1 MNHLLPTAT
10 TSDEK
15 SRDATCAVLP
25 VGSFEQHGDY
35 LPLITDTVI
44 ASAISRELASAYPVL
59 QLPPVTISCSHEH
72 SAWRGTVSISSST
85 LHSMIDDIYRSAT
98 DSGLTSLVILNCHGG
113 NYVLA
118 NVVQEGNAH
127 GKRMAFFP
135 SPWDWAEARKSAKLA
150 SSSLEDMHA
159 GEIETSILL
168 HANPELVRDGY
179 HTADWVADDRRL
191 LLTTGMSEYTQ
202 SGVIGRPSLASAEKG
217 QAVLASLTKSFAS
230 VLETLQRALR
240 LPRHRVPASNAS
252 SRSLRCRGSARGHG
266 KRSCPRVMKPRQ
278 IRGNERLT
286 ALAALPRLVQP
297 TELGIAI
304 ASLSIE
310 GAGQPCSTMIIR
322 V

>member
-1 MNHLLPTAT
+1 MNYLLPTAT

-15 SRDATCAVLP
+15 SRDAACAVLP

-44 ASAISRELASAYPVL
+44 ASAISRELASTYPLL

-85 LHSMIDDIYRSAT
+85 LHSMIDDIYRSVT

-118 NVVQEGNAH
+118 NIVQEGNAH
-127 GKRMAFFP
+127 GKRMALFP

-168 HANPELVRDGY
+168 HVNPELVRDGY
-179 HTADWVADDRRL
+179 HAADWVADDRRH

-217 QAVLASLTKSFAS
+217 KAVLASLAGSFAA
-230 VLETLQRALR
+230 VLEILQRA
-240 LPRHRVPASNAS
+240 
-252 SRSLRCRGSARGHG
+252 
-266 KRSCPRVMKPRQ
+266 
-278 IRGNERLT
+278 
-286 ALAALPRLVQP
+286 
-297 TELGIAI
+297 
-304 ASLSIE
+304 
-310 GAGQPCSTMIIR
+310 
-322 V
+322 